1 MIPPPLLL
9 VGSFL
14 VLLVCGLPIAFCLG
28 VSAFLTGIA
37 TGITPAMLVQRISSG
52 IQLSPLI
59 AIPLFILAGAIMA
72 KGGVAKRIVD
82 FAYVLVGPF
91 RGGLAMVNCVDSMF
105 FGGVS
110 GSAIADISSTGSIM
124 IPMMVRKGYDR
135 EFSTAIT
142 VASATQGII
151 IPPSHNMVIYAMVA
165 GGVSVGKLFL
175 AGYLPG
181 IMVGLTLM
189 VSCYIVAVKRN
200 YPKEKRPPFRESLVI
215 VRDGMLAIVAALV
228 IVGGIAFGIF
238 TVSEASAIAVFY
250 ALLLGLFVYR
260 EMELRDV
267 WPVIVDSVKTTT
279 SVLFLI
285 GCSSAFAWMMTLLQV
300 PAKATAFFLS
310 LTANTSVLYFLILV
324 LLIVLGLIMDVAP
337 LIVIVTPV
345 LLPVVQA
352 TGMDPVTFGIV
363 LMLALGIGL
372 TTPPVGTGLFVGCA
386 VGKTTMERVSVAM
399 LPLWPAMV
407 VVLLLTTYIP
417 PLTMALPGWLMP

>member
-1 MIPPPLLL
+1 MPPPLILL
-9 VGSFL
+9 GSFL
-14 VLLVCGLPIAFCLG
+14 LTMACGLPIAFSLG

-37 TGITPAMLVQRISSG
+37 TGISPAMLVQRISSG

-82 FAYVLVGPF
+82 LAYILVGKF
-91 RGGLAMVNCVDSMF
+91 RGGLAMVNCMDSMF

-175 AGYLPG
+175 AGYIPG
-181 IMVGLTLM
+181 IMVGLALM
-189 VSCYIVAVKRN
+189 VSCYLIAIKRN
-200 YPKEKRPPFRESLVI
+200 YPREERPPFRESLVI
-215 VRDGMLAIVAALV
+215 IRDGILAIVAALV

-250 ALLLGLFVYR
+250 ALFLGLFVYR
-260 EMELRDV
+260 EMSLRDV
-267 WPVIVDSVKTTT
+267 WPLLVDSVKTTT

-285 GCSSAFAWMMTLLQV
+285 GCSSAFAWMMTFLQV

-310 LTANTSVLYFLILV
+310 LTTDKYLLYFLINI
-324 LLIVLGLIMDVAP
+324 LLLSLGMIMDVAP

-345 LLPVVQA
+345 LLPVMQA

-363 LMLALGIGL
+363 LMVNLGIGL

-386 VGKTTMERVSVAM
+386 VGKTTMEKVSVSM
-399 LPLWPAMV
+399 LALWPAMLL
-407 VVLLLTTYIP
+407 VLFLTTYIP
-417 PLTMALPGWLMP
+417 QLTMALPNWLMP